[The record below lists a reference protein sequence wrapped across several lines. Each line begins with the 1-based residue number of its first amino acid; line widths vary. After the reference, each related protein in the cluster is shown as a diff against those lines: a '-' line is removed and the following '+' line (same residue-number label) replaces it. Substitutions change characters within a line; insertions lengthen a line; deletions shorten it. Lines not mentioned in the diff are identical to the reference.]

1 MIIIINLSSTKSDE
15 LGFFC
20 DFLIDKLNK
29 IKNEKFIALNT
40 IKNIKLKNKFSV
52 LKSPHVNNKAKE
64 QFEIVTYRRTI
75 KIYSYKNLLLLF
87 ALKQVV
93 YKLTA
98 NIKSKIYVKYSA
110 KKLNKYIKSDFNLDN
125 VYLKR
130 SGLSQNQYK
139 SYLKQ
144 LDIFGEINLK
154 L

>member
-1 MIIIINLSSTKSDE
+1 MIITINLSSTKSDE

-52 LKSPHVNNKAKE
+52 LKSPHVNNKSKE
-64 QFEIVTYRRTI
+64 HFEIVVYRKTI
-75 KIYSYKNLLLLF
+75 KIHSYQNLLLLF
-87 ALKQVV
+87 VIKRII

-98 NIKSKIYVKYSA
+98 SIKSKIHVKYSA
-110 KKLNKYIKSDFNLDN
+110 KSLNKCMKSDFNLNN
-125 VYLKR
+125 VCLKR
-130 SGLSQNQYK
+130 AKLDQNQYK
-139 SYLKQ
+139 NYLKQ